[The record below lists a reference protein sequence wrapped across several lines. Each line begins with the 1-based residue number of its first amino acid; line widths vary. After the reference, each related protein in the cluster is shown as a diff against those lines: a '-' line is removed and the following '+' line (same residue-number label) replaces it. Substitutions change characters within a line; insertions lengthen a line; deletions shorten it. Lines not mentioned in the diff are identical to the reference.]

1 MVLIR
6 LSLVDVAAV
15 FVAQSLAVKFSI
27 SESFSR
33 RLGLQVSAG
42 SGFLPGG
49 AKETIKSKPER
60 CRCGVCG
67 SPASSPLLVTEV

>member
-15 FVAQSLAVKFSI
+15 FVAVLVAKFSI

-33 RLGLQVSAG
+33 RLGLHVSAG
-42 SGFLPGG
+42 SGFLLGG
-49 AKETIKSKPER
+49 AKETIKSKRER
-60 CRCGVCG
+60 CRCRV
-67 SPASSPLLVTEV
+67 